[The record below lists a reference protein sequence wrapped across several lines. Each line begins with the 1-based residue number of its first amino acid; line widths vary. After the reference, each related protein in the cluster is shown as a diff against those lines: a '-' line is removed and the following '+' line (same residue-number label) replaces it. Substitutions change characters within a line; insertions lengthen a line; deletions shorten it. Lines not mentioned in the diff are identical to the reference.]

1 MKYVL
6 DTNIVVNAG
15 RSLNFQAYL
24 HEEFDLF
31 NPSYI
36 RIISIVSAAELL
48 VIAPKGNLGER
59 RIARQARM
67 LQMTLEVPLTQK
79 TKVLYAELD
88 LYGRGKHP
96 SKSLDSSTHRLMG
109 KNDLWIAATAIEHG
123 AELITTDKDFSHLD
137 GHFLKVH
144 YIDADTVL
152 KA

>member
-6 DTNIVVNAG
+6 DTNIIVNAG
-15 RSLNFQAYL
+15 RSLEFQAYL
-24 HEEFDLF
+24 HQEFDLF
-31 NPSYI
+31 SPSYI

-59 RIARQARM
+59 RIARQGRM
-67 LQMTLEVPLTQK
+67 LQMTVEVPLTQR
-79 TKVLYAELD
+79 TKLLYAELD
-88 LYGRGKHP
+88 LFGRGKHP
-96 SKSLDSSTHRLMG
+96 TKPLVGTHRIMG

-144 YIDADTVL
+144 YIDADKVL
-152 KA
+152 NR